1 MYLRMLTKSFPKLWM
16 QCMKLAIDF
25 LKMVPAEEY
34 PNINAW
40 YSEIGKRPAAAKAYK
55 E

>member
-1 MYLRMLTKSFPKLWM
+1 MLTKSFPKLWM

-40 YSEIGKRPAAAKAYK
+40 YSEIGKRPAAAKAY
-55 E
+55 EE